1 MKQCNICSMP
11 CHISYVFTNLC
22 SQAIVKLLCLTVQ
35 AYHTADFFKKTDLS
49 LLEYLVECIT
59 DFSFAW

>member
-1 MKQCNICSMP
+1 MP